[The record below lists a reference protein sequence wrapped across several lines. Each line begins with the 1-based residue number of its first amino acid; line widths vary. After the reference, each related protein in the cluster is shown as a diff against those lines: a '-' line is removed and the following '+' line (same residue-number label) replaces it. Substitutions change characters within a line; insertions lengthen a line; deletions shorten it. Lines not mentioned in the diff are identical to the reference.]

1 MGAVTAT
8 EPVGLPPRPLTV
20 ADLEGMPSDGHRYE
34 LLDGVPVVSPAPRPL
49 HQYAVQRLT
58 VLLDRAAP
66 ADLVV
71 LFAPLA
77 VRPESDR
84 PLLEQRTELQ
94 PDLVVAAR
102 TAFTD
107 VALEAAPLLAVEVL
121 SPSTRLFDL
130 NTKQAAYARMRT
142 PSYWVADVDVPEVL
156 VHELDGEDYRLT
168 QRVVGGDE
176 LRASLPFPLA
186 FRPSDLVG
194 LWPPE

>member
-34 LLDGVPVVSPAPRPL
+34 LLDGVLVVSPAPRPL
-49 HQYAVQRLT
+49 HQYAVFQLAL
-58 VLLDRAAP
+58 VLHAAAP
-66 ADLVV
+66 SHLAV

-84 PLLEQRTELQ
+84 PLPEQRTELQ
-94 PDLVVAAR
+94 PDLLVAAR
-102 TAFTD
+102 AAFTD

-130 NTKQAAYARMRT
+130 NTKKVAYARMRT
-142 PSYWVADVDVPEVL
+142 PSY
-156 VHELDGEDYRLT
+156 
-168 QRVVGGDE
+168 
-176 LRASLPFPLA
+176 
-186 FRPSDLVG
+186 
-194 LWPPE
+194 